1 LLEQA
6 QAGEVP
12 PLSPYGYPDE
22 ERLYGIV
29 MRALSHDPDGRH
41 QTALEMERELEDY
54 LSENRLVASPMR
66 FSDWLLE
73 HFEQT
78 IVEHRKARELASK
91 RLEEEPVESHPRR
104 RRESSGAPTAPE
116 ALAPGR
122 ARVVPVSSR
131 PSHVPA
137 QSAVPVVWL
146 LVAAVLGGL
155 LAFLVFR

>member
-1 LLEQA
+1 MA
-6 QAGEVP
+6 
-12 PLSPYGYPDE
+12 
-22 ERLYGIV
+22 
-29 MRALSHDPDGRH
+29 
-41 QTALEMERELEDY
+41 RELEDY

-91 RLEEEPVESHPRR
+91 RLEEEPVESHPRPR
-104 RRESSGAPTAPE
+104 RPAAPPAAP
-116 ALAPGR
+116 AAVAPGR
-122 ARVVPVSSR
+122 APAPVSTR
-131 PSHVPA
+131 PSHSP
-137 QSAVPVVWL
+137 SSTTVPVIWL